1 MPHSETNEVVIVHCN
16 IVNNNYQQDSVV
28 LYAFVPHKSFG
39 QLLDISQ
46 KKIFLKIFESE
57 FPYNEVW
64 FTDKNSKSLKKEKKI
79 K

>member
-57 FPYNEVW
+57 FPDNEVW

>member
-1 MPHSETNEVVIVHCN
+1 MPYSETSEVVIVHCN

-46 KKIFLKIFESE
+46 KQIFLKIFESE

>member
-46 KKIFLKIFESE
+46 KQIFLKIFESE